1 VPSLPSDAPAELILR
16 GGAIHTVDPARPQA
30 EALAVRGGHVVAIGS
45 DADVRPLIGPRTRVV
60 ELRGRTVLPGFGD
73 SHIHPTHYGLFRQAV
88 YLHELD
94 SKEAYLDAIAT
105 YAGRHPDRPW
115 IAGAGWQ
122 MAVFPGGTPRRE
134 DLDRI
139 IPDRPVYIVNRDVH
153 GAWVNSKALELA
165 GIDAATPDPDGGR
178 IERDP
183 DGTPTGT
190 LHEWARNLVERLLPP
205 TTEAEREAAI
215 GIAQRD
221 LHALGI
227 TGWIDAWVEPR
238 DEAAYRAMAGRG
250 ELTARVVGSL
260 WWRPGEG
267 VEQVE
272 ELIAR
277 RAAGPVD
284 RFSPTTVKI
293 MVDGVLENGT
303 AALLASYLDGQGH
316 PSGNSG
322 ISFNPPEVLREAVV
336 RLDAAGF
343 QVHFHAI
350 GDRACREAL
359 DAVAAARAANG
370 PTDGRHHIAHIQ
382 LIDPAD
388 VARFA
393 ELGVS
398 ANMQPLWA
406 CHGDQMDVL
415 TVPCIGEAR
424 VALQYP
430 YASLAR
436 AGARLVGGSDLPV
449 STANVFQEVEVA
461 VNRIPPWDRSQE
473 PFLPAERL
481 SLEAAIEAFTLGS
494 AHVAHRDDTTGSI
507 SIGKLADLAVVDRD
521 VFDRGAGP
529 IGEAQVVATFIEGV
543 PVFDSP
549 ALEG

>member
-1 VPSLPSDAPAELILR
+1 MSLEPPADLVLR
-16 GGAIHTVDPARPQA
+16 GGAVHTVDPSRPGAQA
-30 EALAVRGGHVVAIGS
+30 VAVRDGRIAAVGS
-45 DADVRPLIGPRTRVV
+45 DPEIRGLIGPRTRVV

-88 YLHELD
+88 YLHELG

-105 YAGRHPDRPW
+105 YARQHPDRPW
-115 IAGAGWQ
+115 IIGAGWQ

-139 IPDRPVYIVNRDVH
+139 VRDRPVYIVNRDVH

-190 LHEWARNLVERLLPP
+190 LHEWARNLVERLIPP
-205 TTEAEREAAI
+205 TTEAEREAGIA
-215 GIAQRD
+215 IAQRD

-238 DEAAYRAMAGRG
+238 DEAAYRAVAGRG

-267 VEQVE
+267 VEQVD

-277 RAAGPVD
+277 RAAGPVG

-303 AALLASYLDGQGH
+303 GALRESYLDGHGH
-316 PSGNSG
+316 PTGNSG

-359 DAVAAARAANG
+359 DAVAAARVANG

-388 VARFA
+388 VARFG

-406 CHGDQMDVL
+406 CHDAQMDVL
-415 TVPCIGEAR
+415 TVPFIGEERA
-424 VALQYP
+424 ALQYP

-436 AGARLVGGSDLPV
+436 TGARLVGGSDLPV
-449 STANVFQEVEVA
+449 STANVLQEVEVA
-461 VNRIPPWDRSQE
+461 VNRIPPWNRSRE

-507 SIGKLADLAVVDRD
+507 SVGKLADLAVLDRD
-521 VFDRGAGP
+521 VFDRGAGQ
-529 IGEAQVVATFIEGV
+529 IGEARVVATFIEGV
-543 PVFDSP
+543 SVFDSP

>member
-1 VPSLPSDAPAELILR
+1 MSLQPPADLVLR
-16 GGAIHTVDPARPQA
+16 GGVAHTVDPSNPSARA
-30 EALAVRGGHVVAIGS
+30 VAVRGGRIAAVGS
-45 DADVRPLIGPRTRVV
+45 DREIRGLIGPRTRVV
-60 ELRGRTVLPGFGD
+60 ELRGRTLLPGFGD

-94 SKEAYLDAIAT
+94 SKEAYLDAIAA
-105 YAGRHPDRPW
+105 YAREHPDRPW
-115 IAGAGWQ
+115 ITGAGWQ

-134 DLDRI
+134 DLDRVV
-139 IPDRPVYIVNRDVH
+139 PDRPVYIVNRDVH

-190 LHEWARNLVERLLPP
+190 LHEWARSAVERLVPP
-205 TTEAEREAAI
+205 TTEAERQAAI
-215 GIAQRD
+215 AIAQRH

-238 DEAAYRAMAGRG
+238 EEASYRAFAGRG
-250 ELTARVVGSL
+250 ELSARVVGSL

-277 RAAGPVD
+277 RAAGSVG

-303 AALLASYLDGQGH
+303 GALQASYLDGHGH
-316 PSGNSG
+316 PTGNSG
-322 ISFNPPEVLREAVV
+322 ISFNPPEVLRDAVV
-336 RLDAAGF
+336 RLDAARF

-359 DAVAAARAANG
+359 DALAAALAANG

-388 VARFA
+388 LPRFA

-406 CHGDQMDVL
+406 THGDQMDVL
-415 TVPCIGEAR
+415 TVPCLGKERA
-424 VALQYP
+424 ALQYP

-436 AGARLVGGSDLPV
+436 SGARLVGGSDLPV
-449 STANVFQEVEVA
+449 STANVLQEVEVA
-461 VNRIPPWDRSQE
+461 VNRIPPWNRSRE
-473 PFLPAERL
+473 PFLPTERL

-507 SIGKLADLAVVDRD
+507 SIGKLADLIVLDRD
-521 VFDRGAGP
+521 LFDRGAGE
-529 IGEAQVVATFIEGV
+529 IGEGRVVATFIDGET
-543 PVFDSP
+543 VFEDA
-549 ALEG
+549 ALGG